1 MLENGRTEERMYG
14 NVYALFFPEI
24 WRKVTRNDV
33 MCKTI
38 LHNQQPRSLA
48 RLLTSSALIDPT
60 LLDLALQT

>member
-1 MLENGRTEERMYG
+1 MYG
-14 NVYALFFPEI
+14 IVYALFFPEI

-48 RLLTSSALIDPT
+48 RLPTSSALIDPT